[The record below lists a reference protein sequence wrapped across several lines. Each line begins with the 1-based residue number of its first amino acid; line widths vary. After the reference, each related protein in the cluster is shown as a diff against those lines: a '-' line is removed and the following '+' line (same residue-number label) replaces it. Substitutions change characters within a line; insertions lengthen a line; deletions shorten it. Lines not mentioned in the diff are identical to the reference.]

1 MFIGRRDF
9 SLLDLNYDQLDT
21 FVKEVDSFST
31 QLSISEDAKIAV
43 SKDQVGCCG
52 IFPIGISID
61 IEAPTKSAIKELDVM
76 MYAKVLEICERD
88 NISFHDSEPLKIL

>member
-9 SLLDLNYDQLDT
+9 GLLDLNYDQLDA
-21 FVKEVDSFST
+21 FVKEVHAFST
-31 QLSISEDAKIAV
+31 RLNISEDSKITV
-43 SKDQVGCCG
+43 NKDQVVCCG

-88 NISFHDSEPLKIL
+88 DISFHDSEPLKIL